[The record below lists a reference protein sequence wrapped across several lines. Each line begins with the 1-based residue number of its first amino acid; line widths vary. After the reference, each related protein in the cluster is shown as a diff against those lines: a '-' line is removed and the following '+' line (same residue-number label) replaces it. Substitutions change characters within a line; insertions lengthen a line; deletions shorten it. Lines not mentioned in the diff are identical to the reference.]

1 MDGTLQKKKKQ
12 TKNKKKPKKKKHELP
27 NQLTH
32 FLVLDQIQRHMSYK
46 DGTLDNNLIISI
58 LQ

>member
-1 MDGTLQKKKKQ
+1 MDGTLQKQK
-12 TKNKKKPKKKKHELP
+12 KNKKQKKTKKKKHELP